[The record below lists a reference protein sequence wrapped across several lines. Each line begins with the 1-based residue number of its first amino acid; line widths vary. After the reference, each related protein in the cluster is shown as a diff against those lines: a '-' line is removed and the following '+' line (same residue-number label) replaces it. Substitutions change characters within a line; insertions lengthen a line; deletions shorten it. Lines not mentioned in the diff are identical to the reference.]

1 MRLEKL
7 HLKNFRNFEELTVS
21 LAPGISVF
29 VASNGSGKTSILES
43 IYYLSQLTS
52 HKMGD
57 NETLIRTSAAV
68 TQIIAKVVAEGAAEL
83 LEVQIPRGGR
93 RTLAIDRATAGQ
105 PRNFR
110 NRLRVVLFAPED
122 LDLVRGEA
130 STRRDQLDQLSATH
144 WSTAA
149 STRSSFDKA
158 LKQRNSL
165 LKEIQKTPGR
175 DRNSLLETLIDWNDS
190 FLETAAELIVCR
202 NNMLTLQAPRAT
214 ELYRVLTNNQDELS
228 LTYRPKSVFYE
239 DLEDKELVKAN
250 LGKALREFHEIELIR
265 GVTLVGPHRDDIEI
279 NINGLPSRTHA
290 SQGEAWSVALVWRV
304 ASFDLLSERYGTPP
318 VLLLDDVFTQLD
330 EKRRELLVSRFP
342 HAEQVLIT
350 TAVASD
356 VPAGWWN
363 HSFEIKEGEVVGVS

>member
-52 HKMGD
+52 HKLGD
-57 NETLIRTSAAV
+57 NETLIKIGAPV
-68 TQIIAKVVAEGAAEL
+68 TQIVAKVVVDDATQI

-93 RTLAIDRATAGQ
+93 RTLSIDRSAALQ
-105 PRNFR
+105 PKSFR

-122 LDLVRGEA
+122 LDIVRGEA
-130 STRRDQLDQLSATH
+130 SSRRDQLDQLAAAY

-149 STRSSFDKA
+149 LARSSFDKA

-165 LKEIQKTPGR
+165 LREIQKTQGGSR
-175 DRNSLLETLIDWNDS
+175 DRLLETLIDWNET
-190 FLETAAELIVCR
+190 FLEAATELIVCR
-202 NNMLTLQAPRAT
+202 NNMLALQTPRAT
-214 ELYRVLTNNQDELS
+214 ELYRALTDAQDELS
-228 LTYRPKSVFYE
+228 MMYRPKSVDYQNSRS
-239 DLEDKELVKAN
+239 KESLKES
-250 LGKALREFHEIELIR
+250 LSEALKKMHEIELTR
-265 GVTLVGPHRDDIEI
+265 GATMVGPHRDDIEI
-279 NINGLPSRTHA
+279 SINGLPSRTHA

-304 ASFDLLSERYGTPP
+304 AAFDLLSERYGTPP
-318 VLLLDDVFTQLD
+318 LLLLDDVFTQLD

-342 HAEQVLIT
+342 EAEQVLIT

-363 HSFEIKEGEVVGVS
+363 HSFEIKGGEVIGVS